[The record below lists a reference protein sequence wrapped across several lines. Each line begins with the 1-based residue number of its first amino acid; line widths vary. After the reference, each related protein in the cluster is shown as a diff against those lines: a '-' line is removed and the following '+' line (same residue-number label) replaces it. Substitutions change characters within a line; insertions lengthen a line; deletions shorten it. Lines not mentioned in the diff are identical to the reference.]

1 MKKILTI
8 IGARPQFIKATALSR
23 EISKHSN
30 LSEIVVHTGQH
41 YDKNMSDIFF
51 EDLEMSPPAY
61 QLKLQ
66 GTLHGQMTAEMIIE
80 IEKIILK
87 EKPDLMV
94 IYGDTNSTLAG
105 AIAASKLE
113 LPIAHI
119 ESGLRSFLKHQP
131 EEINRRVSD
140 HLSTYLFCPT
150 QRSVNNLSNE
160 GISKG
165 VYHVGDVMY
174 DVSLIAKEKAKINS
188 SIINDLGLKPKE
200 YQIAT
205 VHRAENTD
213 TEEALSKI
221 IMYLKGR
228 AQEQKL
234 IFPIHP
240 RTQKSINAL
249 SIDLGDIILIPP
261 LGYFDM
267 AQLLAGATC
276 AYTDSGGLQK
286 EAYFFGVPCV
296 TLREVTEWEETIEC
310 GWNRL
315 WHVQGYRER
324 KPISDYG
331 IGNAAQKIVNI
342 LK

>member
-23 EISKHSN
+23 AISKEHN

-66 GTLHGQMTAEMIIE
+66 GTQHGHMTAEMIIE
-80 IEKIILK
+80 IEKIILR

-150 QRSVNNLSNE
+150 QKAVDNLSNE

-174 DVSLIAKEKAKINS
+174 DVSLLAKEKSKINS
-188 SIINDLGLKPKE
+188 TIINDLGLKFKE

-205 VHRAENTD
+205 IHRAENTD
-213 TEEALSKI
+213 SEEALLKVI
-221 IMYLKGR
+221 TYLKER
-228 AQEQKL
+228 AEDHPL

-240 RTQKSINAL
+240 RTQKAISRL
-249 SIDLGDIILIPP
+249 SLDLGKIVVIPP

-267 AQLLAGATC
+267 AQLLSGATC

-286 EAYFFGVPCV
+286 EAYFLSVPCV
-296 TLREVTEWEETIEC
+296 TLREVTEWEETIDC

-315 WHVQGYRER
+315 WHVEQYKER
-324 KPISDYG
+324 QTITDYG
-331 IGNAAQKIVNI
+331 IGNAAEKIVS
-342 LK
+342 LFK